1 MAMMPKL
8 ELRQGQSLVMT
19 PQLQQAI
26 KLLQMSNLELSE
38 FVETELEQNPLLE
51 RTDTRDGQTSAPEP
65 TPPGPPEND
74 NTGLEGEP
82 APDITNTLSDESS
95 STEALTQLDG
105 GYENVYGDESR
116 VEKTERVA
124 EMPGAGASST
134 GPSSTPGSSEGYDLE
149 ATLTRQ
155 VTLSEH
161 LLDQLNITMSD
172 PAQRIIG
179 RHLIGMV
186 NEDGY
191 LRGDLDHAATT
202 LGAEYELVERTL
214 HEMQTFE
221 PLGVFAR
228 NLQECLAIQ
237 LKEKDRFDP
246 VMKLLLDHLD
256 MLAKHDHAGL
266 MKLCNADRD
275 DLIQMIED
283 IQACNPRPGSAFGTI
298 IVQPVVPDIFVHEAA
313 DGTWQVELNSETL
326 PRVLVNNQYYASV
339 ARHTSRDED
348 KEYISNCLSSANW
361 LVKSLD
367 QRAKTILKVAREIVR
382 QQDGFLTHGVQ
393 HLRPLNLRA
402 VADAIDMHESTV
414 SRVTSNKY
422 MATPRGIMELKYFF
436 TPAIA
441 SSQGGEAHS
450 AEAVRQRI
458 KDLIENEAPT
468 KILSDD
474 KIVNLLKDSGIDIA
488 RRTVAKYREALG
500 VGSSVQ
506 RRREKK
512 VHA

>member
-51 RTDTRDGQTSAPEP
+51 HIGNREQPEP
-65 TPPGPPEND
+65 PVVERADSAEENAAD
-74 NTGLEGEP
+74 LS
-82 APDITNTLSDESS
+82 DTLSDDNA

-116 VEKTERVA
+116 VERSERVA
-124 EMPGAGASST
+124 EIPSPGMSSMA
-134 GPSSTPGSSEGYDLE
+134 PSAPAGSSQSVDFE
-149 ATLTRQ
+149 AILPHQ
-155 VTLSEH
+155 ITLSDH
-161 LLDQLNITMSD
+161 LRAQLNIALSD

-179 RHLIGMV
+179 RHLIGML
-186 NEDGY
+186 NDDGY
-191 LRGDLDHAATT
+191 LHGDLNQAATT
-202 LGAEYELVERTL
+202 LGADSALIENTL
-214 HEMQTFE
+214 SQLQTFE
-221 PLGVFAR
+221 PSGVFAR
-228 NLQECLAIQ
+228 DLQECLRIQ
-237 LKEKDRFDP
+237 LQEKDRFDP
-246 VMKLLLDHLD
+246 VMERLLNHLD
-256 MLAKHDHAGL
+256 LLAKRDYEKL
-266 MKLCNADRD
+266 MELCDADRG

-283 IQACNPRPGSAFGTI
+283 IHACNPRPGSEFGALV
-298 IVQPVVPDIFVHEAA
+298 VQPVIPDVFVREAP
-313 DGTWQVELNSETL
+313 DGTWLVELNSETL
-326 PRVLVNNQYYASV
+326 PRVLVNNQYHASV
-339 ARHTSRDED
+339 SLKASREED
-348 KEYISNCLSSANW
+348 KEYISNCLTTANW

-382 QQDGFLTHGVQ
+382 QQDGFLVHGVQ
-393 HLRPLNLRA
+393 HLRPLTLRE
-402 VADAIDMHESTV
+402 VADAIEMHESTV

-422 MATPRGIMELKYFF
+422 MATLRGIVELKYFF

-450 AEAVRQRI
+450 SEAVRQRI
-458 KDLIENEAPT
+458 KDLIENEAPQ

-474 KIVNLLKDSGIDIA
+474 KIVTLLRDSGIDIA

-500 VGSSVQ
+500 FGSSVQ

-512 VHA
+512 TYA